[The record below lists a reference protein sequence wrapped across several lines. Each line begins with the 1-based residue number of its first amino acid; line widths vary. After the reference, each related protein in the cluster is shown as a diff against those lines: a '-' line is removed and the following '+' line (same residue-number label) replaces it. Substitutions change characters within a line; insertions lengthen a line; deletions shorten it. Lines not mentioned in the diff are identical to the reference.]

1 MSQDALRI
9 QVLEALTEVA
19 PETDPGRLDADVSF
33 RDQLDF
39 DSVDFLSFVLA
50 LEQRLGIKVPE
61 IDYPKLSSLNGAV
74 SYLGDAVP
82 PLAG

>member
-50 LEQRLGIKVPE
+50 LERRLG
-61 IDYPKLSSLNGAV
+61 A
-74 SYLGDAVP
+74 
-82 PLAG
+82 